1 MIIMTQMRIFFVQIM
16 EFRLSWLITKVNIVF
31 WLPFFS
37 YQQDAIDQYKIYEIR
52 KKHLLLDQE
61 DLTDL
66 HYCQPSV

>member
-1 MIIMTQMRIFFVQIM
+1 MTIMTQMRTFFVQIM

-37 YQQDAIDQYKIYEIR
+37 YQQDTSDQYKNYEIT
-52 KKHLLLDQE
+52 KKQLLLDQQ

-66 HYCQPSV
+66 HYCQLSV